1 MKNKV
6 FGIAMIGMMLL
17 AVLVMGKKQQRMSD
31 SVELVNDT
39 KNTVEAEPQIIEETR
54 VEDGE
59 LEIQS
64 EKELKEEG
72 EKFSYYVTCRYV
84 DCAPEQIPP
93 PSERIARKYDYIT
106 PLVQLEIP
114 SDRIRENRL
123 NQMLIQEGQKRLPG
137 GTREQWWE
145 NVMISIDYRSD
156 RYLCWRYIPMPS
168 LPGECEREDLYFTL
182 DLKKGILV
190 DHSKRDTYWTYWDG
204 GGELHNVMEDSWE
217 ETVEEQDMIQSEKG
231 YTLHEIQAECDG
243 IVFPAVKVSGLA
255 DKVIEKK
262 INEHLQ
268 EGIKAFIENE
278 GWNGD
283 EDDRQEVFGRTKIYI
298 SYKSDRFLSV
308 VYSIQMP
315 EQREWEWKE
324 DDEICDLPVVIDIKT
339 GERIMLDDLM
349 DVTGVINSMSI
360 NVSWRV
366 SSEHIGE
373 LHGLVRTEKENL
385 QDMADKGRA
394 AMESYHSEWRTFY
407 LYRGG
412 LVLLMEVSAY
422 DYELPLPEIH
432 EYLKVDPWYD

>member
-6 FGIAMIGMMLL
+6 LGIGVIGMMLF

-31 SVELVNDT
+31 SVELANDT
-39 KNTVEAEPQIIEETR
+39 ENTVEAEPQIIEETR
-54 VEDGE
+54 VEDSGI
-59 LEIQS
+59 EIQN
-64 EKELKEEG
+64 KKEEQG
-72 EKFSYYVTCRYV
+72 VEEYPYYVTCRYV
-84 DCAPEQIPP
+84 DCASEQIPP
-93 PSERIARKYDYIT
+93 PAERIGGKYDYVT

-114 SDRIRENRL
+114 SDKLREERL
-123 NQMLIQEGQKRLPG
+123 NRMLMKEGQKRLPG
-137 GTREQWWE
+137 GTREQWRE
-145 NVMISIDYRSD
+145 NVMLHIDYRSD

-168 LPGECEREDLYFTL
+168 LPGECEREDLYFIL
-182 DLKKGILV
+182 DMKKEKFVEYPKESSYLFRNEGNLY
-190 DHSKRDTYWTYWDG
+190 K
-204 GGELHNVMEDSWE
+204 EMEENWE
-217 ETVEEQDMIQSEKG
+217 KSVEEQDMTQSEKG

-243 IVFPAVKVSGLA
+243 IVFPAVEVLGLA

-268 EGIKAFIENE
+268 EGIRACIENE
-278 GWNGD
+278 GWGGNKD
-283 EDDRQEVFGRTKIYI
+283 EKQKLFDKTRIYV
-298 SYKSDRFLSV
+298 SYKSDRWLSV
-308 VYSIQMP
+308 VYSIQMT
-315 EQREWEWKE
+315 EQWRWEE
-324 DDEICDLPVVIDIKT
+324 DEICDLPVVVDIWT
-339 GERIMLDDLM
+339 GERVMLDDLIEVEGLVNHM
-349 DVTGVINSMSI
+349 AIN
-360 NVSWRV
+360 NSWRV

>member
-1 MKNKV
+1 
-6 FGIAMIGMMLL
+6 
-17 AVLVMGKKQQRMSD
+17 
-31 SVELVNDT
+31 
-39 KNTVEAEPQIIEETR
+39 
-54 VEDGE
+54 
-59 LEIQS
+59 
-64 EKELKEEG
+64 
-72 EKFSYYVTCRYV
+72 
-84 DCAPEQIPP
+84 
-93 PSERIARKYDYIT
+93 
-106 PLVQLEIP
+106 
-114 SDRIRENRL
+114 
-123 NQMLIQEGQKRLPG
+123 
-137 GTREQWWE
+137 
-145 NVMISIDYRSD
+145 
-156 RYLCWRYIPMPS
+156 MPS

-190 DHSKRDTYWTYWDG
+190 DHSKGDTYWTYWDG

-217 ETVEEQDMIQSEKG
+217 ETVEEQDMMQSEKG

-243 IVFPAVKVSGLA
+243 IVFPAVEVSGLT

-268 EGIKAFIENE
+268 EGIKAFIENK

-283 EDDRQEVFGRTKIYI
+283 EDDRQELFGRTKIYI

-315 EQREWEWKE
+315 EQQEWEWKE
-324 DDEICDLPVVIDIKT
+324 DDEICDLPIVIDIKT

-360 NVSWRV
+360 NKSWRV
-366 SSEHIGE
+366 NSEHVGE
-373 LHGLVRTEKENL
+373 LHGLIRTEKENL
-385 QDMADKGRA
+385 QDMADKGKA

-422 DYELPLPEIH
+422 DYEVPLPEIH